1 MSDKFVVDIKD
12 FQSLKEVHLDL
23 PKGVTIITG
32 KTNEGKS
39 SVFRAIDSALF
50 NLGDD
55 SMIRGGQRYYGVS
68 IDNGNHKMVFMR
80 DGKGK
85 NEKSAYQFD
94 GGTVQKKVGRTQLPE
109 VAENFNIRDVRMQN
123 GSKMKINFW
132 YQNDKPFLTDKTS
145 GQLYEFLSL
154 SSCDRYSRVLK
165 TMKADEKVIESNI
178 NSITAEIDT
187 LKIINNKKQ
196 DFIDSNEGFDDT
208 YVKVVTMS
216 QESKK
221 VQELE
226 NLLQSIGLLN
236 DRINE
241 GKIKLSKVEEQYNK
255 IPIDSLTIRHN
266 SIVDLYRDTQ
276 SDIKSVEDIEKLDDN
291 IKSMG
296 VELENKKTALD
307 KSVKAVESVSEKLKS
322 VEDCDSEVSYLKSIL
337 VEHRNIE
344 ESMLNLKTDIEKI
357 EQSMLKDEDGVSD
370 RLIALQMYNN
380 EMQDLISKI
389 SFIEDIRGSIEHTK
403 EDLHGTINEID
414 KYDKDLEDLKNE
426 AGYCP
431 FCGTV
436 FSK

>member
-178 NSITAEIDT
+178 SSITAEIDT

-208 YVKVVTMS
+208 YVKVVTLS
-216 QESKK
+216 QENRKL
-221 VQELE
+221 QELD
-226 NLLQSIGLLN
+226 NILSSIKTLS
-236 DRINE
+236 DKISE
-241 GKIKLSKVEEQYNK
+241 GKDRLRDITKQYDK
-255 IPIDSLTIRHN
+255 IPIDDLTHRYSN
-266 SIVDLYRDTQ
+266 VVDIY
-276 SDIKSVEDIEKLDDN
+276 SDIDLEIKSVKEINRLSGSIDSVGKELKEKET
-291 IKSMG
+291 
-296 VELENKKTALD
+296 V
-307 KSVKAVESVSEKLKS
+307 SVKSDKAEKGISNMLKS
-322 VEDCDSEVSYLKSIL
+322 VVTDNESVIYLVKSLTECESIKTDKDNLKYRVDNLESRMFTDEKKASDKISQLESDSKTVSGIISEIES
-337 VEHRNIE
+337 VRNIE
-344 ESMLNLKTDIEKI
+344 
-357 EQSMLKDEDGVSD
+357 QSIKSIKDKLDGVVSD
-370 RLIALQMYNN
+370 IQVN
-380 EMQDLISKI
+380 ESA
-389 SFIEDIRGSIEHTK
+389 
-403 EDLHGTINEID
+403 
-414 KYDKDLEDLKNE
+414 LEDLKNE

-436 FSK
+436 FSN